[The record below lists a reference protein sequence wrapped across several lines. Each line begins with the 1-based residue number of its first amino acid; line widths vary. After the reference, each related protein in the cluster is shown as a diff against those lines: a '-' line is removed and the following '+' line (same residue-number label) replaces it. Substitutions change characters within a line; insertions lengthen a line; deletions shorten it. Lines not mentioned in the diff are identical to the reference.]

1 MRLNK
6 GMIQA
11 FTNIVRGSNSIEKLA
26 FVLKKSYNRTVEIV
40 QDLEKEGF
48 VIKINNYN
56 LTGSRK
62 IIDLAS
68 TSHAIKL
75 KDLIFEY
82 STVRFEDLL
91 SDSKLLFLVA
101 LSDDWINIDM
111 VSELTQVS
119 KYMISRYTSMMKNRG
134 LIIQENKLYKINEK
148 AWALLVEF
156 LKAYKNYAIIKG
168 HVKWKYQEYILFEVD
183 DNSLIQGSLTGFVR
197 YEDYGIKI
205 HTIKSLCLL
214 PEKKLTKEEIFIH
227 SMFEINDPRT
237 LHLALVFYIKNNLKY
252 KKVILLAMKYGK
264 YTIFNNFIQLLKV
277 KEGKIKIDTLPVFDR
292 KDFIRIAD
300 LYGVKNV

>member
-6 GMIQA
+6 SMIQA
-11 FTNIVRGSNSIEKLA
+11 FTNVVRGSNSIERLA
-26 FVLKKSYNRTVEIV
+26 LALKKSSNRVVEIV
-40 QDLEKEGF
+40 KDLEKEGF
-48 VIKINNYN
+48 VTKSNNYA
-56 LTGSRK
+56 LMGSRK
-62 IIDLAS
+62 VIELAN
-68 TSHAIKL
+68 TSYAIKL

-82 STVRFEDLL
+82 PTVKFEDFL
-91 SDSKLLFLVA
+91 SDSKLLFLTA
-101 LSDDWINIDM
+101 LSEDWINMDM
-111 VSELTQVS
+111 ASELTRVS
-119 KYMISRYTSMMKNRG
+119 KYMIFRYTAMMKNRG
-134 LIIQENKLYKINEK
+134 IIVQENKLYKINEK
-148 AWALLVEF
+148 AWPILAEF
-156 LKAYKNYAIIKG
+156 LKAYKNYATING
-168 HVKWKYQEYILFEVD
+168 HVKWKYKESVLFEVD
-183 DNSLIQGSLTGFVR
+183 DNSLIKGSLTGFVK
-197 YEDYGIKI
+197 YGDYGVKI

-214 PEKKLTKEEIFIH
+214 PEKKITKEEIFIN